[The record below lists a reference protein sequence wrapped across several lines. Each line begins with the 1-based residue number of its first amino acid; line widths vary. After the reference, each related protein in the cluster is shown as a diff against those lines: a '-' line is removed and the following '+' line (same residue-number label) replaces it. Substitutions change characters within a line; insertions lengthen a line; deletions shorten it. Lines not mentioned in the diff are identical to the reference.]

1 MAECKVCSSMVED
14 VRIELGLTIC
24 KRCAHLGYD
33 EPKKVGY
40 MFYEHKTGGMLQVV
54 SQSAFDDYK
63 FKSSR
68 KGQSSTLNNVLHG
81 SGRLI

>member
-1 MAECKVCSSMVED
+1 MVECKVCSSPVED
-14 VRIELGLTIC
+14 VRLELGLLIC

-40 MFYEHKTGGMLQVV
+40 ICYEHKTGGALQVV
-54 SQSAFDDYK
+54 NKDAFDDYK

-68 KGQSSTLNNVLHG
+68 KGQSSTLRNVLHG
-81 SGRLI
+81 SGKLI